1 MMKRIFMLLV
11 VMLTLW
17 LAGKAAKRQAQ
28 VFQVLWML
36 VAMTAS
42 LGTANTAKT
51 RSIENRLNALVP
63 VVFPNTGG
71 TITGNVDV
79 TGNHTVGG
87 SVSAGNQLFVNATG
101 SATAEIGGNAH
112 ITSTLQ
118 VDSAIT
124 SGSSI
129 SAGSQLLVNATGSA
143 AMEIGGNGHIT
154 GGFQVD
160 GLMQLST
167 GSGMPQAAPSACGSP
182 AGLGFTTS
190 QLLWCNSATSTI
202 NSLRSALLGGGA
214 IS

>member
-1 MMKRIFMLLV
+1 MLLV
-11 VMLTLW
+11 VMLALW
-17 LAGKAAKRQAQ
+17 LAGRAARRQAQ
-28 VFQVLWML
+28 VFQLLWVL
-36 VAMTAS
+36 VAMSAS
-42 LGTANTAKT
+42 LGTSNTAKT
-51 RSIENRLNALVP
+51 RSVENRLNALVP

-87 SVSAGNQLFVNATG
+87 TVSAGNQLLVNASG

-118 VDSAIT
+118 VDSAIS

-129 SAGSQLLVNATGSA
+129 SAGSQLLVNASGSA

-154 GGFQVD
+154 GGMQVD
-160 GLMQLST
+160 GVMQLST
-167 GSGMPQAAPSACGSP
+167 GSGMPQSAPSSCGSP
-182 AGLGFTTS
+182 SGLGFTTS

-202 NSLRSALLGGGA
+202 NSLRSAM
-214 IS
+214 ISAGVIS